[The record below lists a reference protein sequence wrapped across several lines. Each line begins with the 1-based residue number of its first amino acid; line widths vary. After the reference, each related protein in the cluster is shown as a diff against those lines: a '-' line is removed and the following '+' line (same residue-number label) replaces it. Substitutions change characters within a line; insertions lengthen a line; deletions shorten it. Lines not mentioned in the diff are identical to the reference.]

1 MADQLTDFITFVRIA
16 EAGSLTGA
24 AASLNQS
31 LTAVSRRLAG
41 LEERLGVRLVNRT
54 TRTLSLT
61 DEGRAFY
68 ARAARILD
76 DVIEAEAEASRGQN
90 VAVGLLRVTTTFAF
104 GRRHMARLIHSFER
118 DHPRVKIHLDASDRL
133 VDLVNEGFD
142 VAIRFGSLADSS
154 LIARTLSPN
163 EYVLCAAPSYLDRKG
178 RPKALDLLG
187 EHDAI
192 LFGTPPSNIWTFADG
207 RQIRMRGDLTT
218 NDGDLAHVW
227 ALEGAGIIMKAIWDV
242 ADDIQYGRLEI
253 VLPSV
258 RIPNAPIHAIIPH
271 SRFASAKV
279 RLFIEFLSRQLR
291 AQWENDV
298 APALLRSQ

>member
-76 DVIEAEAEASRGQN
+76 DVIEAEAEVSRGQN

-118 DHPRVKIHLDASDRL
+118 D
-133 VDLVNEGFD
+133 
-142 VAIRFGSLADSS
+142 
-154 LIARTLSPN
+154 
-163 EYVLCAAPSYLDRKG
+163 
-178 RPKALDLLG
+178 
-187 EHDAI
+187 
-192 LFGTPPSNIWTFADG
+192 
-207 RQIRMRGDLTT
+207 
-218 NDGDLAHVW
+218 
-227 ALEGAGIIMKAIWDV
+227 
-242 ADDIQYGRLEI
+242 
-253 VLPSV
+253 
-258 RIPNAPIHAIIPH
+258 
-271 SRFASAKV
+271 
-279 RLFIEFLSRQLR
+279 
-291 AQWENDV
+291 
-298 APALLRSQ
+298 